1 MNTNSATSPLS
12 PIKEFIKTE
21 SFSGILLMV
30 AAVLALIVANS
41 PLANFYFESLQIKLT
56 VGLTDANISKPLI
69 LWINDGL
76 MAIFFLLI
84 GLEIKRELKYGE
96 LSTFQSALLPVIAAF
111 GGAIVPGL
119 IFFGFNM
126 GTEYVDGWAIAI
138 ATDIAFAIGVLAL
151 LGSRIPLWAK
161 IFLTAVAVVDDL
173 IAVLVI
179 ALFYTSKISLMALGV
194 ASVTIIVLL
203 VMNLS
208 NVRSIGLYL
217 FFGLIL
223 WIAVLK
229 SGIHA
234 TIAGVILGFMVPV
247 TPHKNKEQLLISL
260 QNAVDM
266 LREAFTSGDKESKE
280 TAMHVIEAS
289 VEKMESPLHKLE
301 HRLHPMVAYFIMP
314 VFAFANAGVALSAE
328 QFNAA
333 FSSTLTLG
341 ILFGLFL
348 GKQIGIML
356 SVFISSKLGVIKLP
370 NSENVWSI
378 FYGIALL
385 TGIGFTMSLFI
396 SGLAFSDAQAI
407 EYSKVGIFIGSLL
420 SGLFGFFFLR
430 TKLKPKAVSE

>member
-1 MNTNSATSPLS
+1 MNSNGTTSPMS

-21 SFSGILLMV
+21 SFSGLLLMF

-41 PLANFYFESLQIKLT
+41 PLSDFYMQSLQTKFT
-56 VGLTDANISKPLI
+56 VGLPDANISKPII

-111 GGAIVPGL
+111 GGAVVPGL

-161 IFLTAVAVVDDL
+161 VFLTAVAVVDDL

-179 ALFYTSKISLMALGV
+179 AVFYTSKISVLALGV
-194 ASVTIIVLL
+194 ACVTLVILI
-203 VMNLS
+203 VMNFS
-208 NVRSIGLYL
+208 NVRSIAWYL
-217 FFGLIL
+217 IVGLIL

-229 SGIHA
+229 SGVHA
-234 TIAGVILGFMVPV
+234 TIAGVILGFLIPA
-247 TPHKNKEQLLISL
+247 TPHKQKDQFLLRMQQGMNL
-260 QNAVDM
+260 
-266 LREAFTSGDKESKE
+266 LRESFSSPDKESTE
-280 TAMHVIEAS
+280 TAMHLIEDS
-289 VEKMESPLHKLE
+289 IEKMESPLHKLE
-301 HRLHPMVAYFIMP
+301 HKLHPLVAYFIMP

-341 ILFGLFL
+341 ILFGLFI
-348 GKQIGIML
+348 GKQVGIML
-356 SVFISSKLGVIKLP
+356 SVFISSKLGIIKLP
-370 NSENVWSI
+370 NSEKVWTI
-378 FYGIALL
+378 FYGIACL

-396 SGLAFSDAQAI
+396 SGLAFADAEAI
-407 EYSKVGIFIGSLL
+407 EYSKVGIFVGSLF
-420 SGLFGFFFLR
+420 SGLLGFFFLR
-430 TKLKPKAVSE
+430 SRLSPDPANA

>member
-1 MNTNSATSPLS
+1 
-12 PIKEFIKTE
+12 
-21 SFSGILLMV
+21 MV

>member
-1 MNTNSATSPLS
+1 MNAEHTHSSLS

-21 SFSGILLMV
+21 SFSGILLMI

-41 PLANFYFESLQIKLT
+41 PLAEFYFQSLETKFTI
-56 VGLTDANISKPLI
+56 GLPNANISKPIL

-96 LSTFQSALLPVIAAF
+96 LSTFRSALLPVVAAF

-126 GTEYVDGWAIAI
+126 GSEYVDGWAVAI

-161 IFLTAVAVVDDL
+161 VFLTAVAVVDDL
-173 IAVLVI
+173 IAVLII
-179 ALFYTSKISLMALGV
+179 ALFYTSKISLLALGV
-194 ASVTIIVLL
+194 AGVTFVILL
-203 VMNLS
+203 AMNLW

-229 SGIHA
+229 SGVHA

-247 TPHKNKEQLLISL
+247 TPHKNKEKLLQGL
-260 QNAVDM
+260 QNGVDI
-266 LREAFTSGDKESKE
+266 LRQSFTSSNEELKES
-280 TAMHVIEAS
+280 AMHLIEENI
-289 VEKMESPLHKLE
+289 EKMESPLHKLE

-314 VFAFANAGVALSAE
+314 IFAFANAGAALSTE
-328 QFNAA
+328 QFSAA

-341 ILFGLFL
+341 ILFGLFI
-348 GKQIGIML
+348 GKQAGIML
-356 SVFISSKLGVIKLP
+356 AVFISEKLGVVTLP
-370 NSENVWSI
+370 NSKNVWTI

-396 SGLAFSDAQAI
+396 SGLAFFDMQSI
-407 EYSKVGIFIGSLL
+407 EYSKVGIFVGSFL
-420 SGLFGFFFLR
+420 SGIFGYFFLKFR
-430 TKLKPKAVSE
+430 LNPDATND

>member
-1 MNTNSATSPLS
+1 MSTNSAQTPLS

-41 PLANFYFESLQIKLT
+41 PLAEFYFQSLQTKLT
-56 VGLTDANISKPLI
+56 VGLPDANISKPII

-96 LSTFQSALLPVIAAF
+96 LSSIQSALLPVIAAF

-151 LGSRIPLWAK
+151 LGSRIPIWAK
-161 IFLTAVAVVDDL
+161 VFLTAVAVVDDL

-179 ALFYTSKISLMALGV
+179 ALFYTSKISVTALGV
-194 ASVTIIVLL
+194 AGVTFIILL
-203 VMNLS
+203 IMNLW
-208 NVRSIGLYL
+208 NIRSIALYL

-229 SGIHA
+229 SGVHA
-234 TIAGVILGFMVPV
+234 TIAGVVLGFLVPV
-247 TPHKNKEQLLISL
+247 TPHKNKEQLLIKL
-260 QNAVDM
+260 QNGVNL
-266 LREAFTSGDKESKE
+266 LRDSFTSSDKESKE
-280 TAMHVIEAS
+280 TAMHMIEES

-301 HRLHPMVAYFIMP
+301 HRLHPLVAYFIMP
-314 VFAFANAGVALSAE
+314 VFAFANAGVVLSVE
-328 QFNAA
+328 QFSAA

-341 ILFGLFL
+341 ILFGLFI
-348 GKQIGIML
+348 GKQVGIML

-370 NSENVWSI
+370 DTNKVWTI
-378 FYGIALL
+378 FYGIACL

-396 SGLAFSDAQAI
+396 SGLAFSDAQSI
-407 EYSKVGIFIGSLL
+407 EYSKVGIFMGSLF
-420 SGLFGFFFLR
+420 SGLLGYFFLR
-430 TKLKPKAVSE
+430 SRLSPGLENE

>member
-1 MNTNSATSPLS
+1 MNTHSAPSPLS

-41 PLANFYFESLQIKLT
+41 PLADFYFQSLQTKLT
-56 VGLTDANISKPLI
+56 VGLPEANISKPLI

-111 GGAIVPGL
+111 GGAIVPGM

-161 IFLTAVAVVDDL
+161 VFLTAVAVVDDL

-179 ALFYTSKISLMALGV
+179 ALFYTSKISLAALGV
-194 ASVTIIVLL
+194 AGVTFVILL
-203 VMNLS
+203 AMNLS
-208 NVRSIGLYL
+208 NVRSIALYL

-223 WIAVLK
+223 WVAVLK
-229 SGIHA
+229 SGVHA
-234 TIAGVILGFMVPV
+234 TIAGVVLGFLVPV
-247 TPHKNKEQLLISL
+247 TPHKNKEQLLIGL
-260 QNAVDM
+260 QQGVDL
-266 LREAFTSGDKESKE
+266 LRESFTSSDKETKE
-280 TAMHVIEAS
+280 SAMHLIEES

-301 HRLHPMVAYFIMP
+301 HKLHPIVAYFIMP

-328 QFNAA
+328 QFGAA
-333 FSSTLTLG
+333 FSSSLTLG
-341 ILFGLFL
+341 ILFGLFV
-348 GKQIGIML
+348 GKQVGIML
-356 SVFISSKLGVIKLP
+356 AVYISNKLGVITLP
-370 NSENVWSI
+370 NSEKVWTI

-396 SGLAFSDAQAI
+396 SGLAFSDAQSI
-407 EYSKVGIFIGSLL
+407 EYSKVGIFLGSLF
-420 SGLFGFFFLR
+420 SGLMGYFFLR
-430 TKLKPKAVSE
+430 YRLSPDTANE